1 MDLKNI
7 LSKHYPKFETQ
18 IPSNKKSVFFRPLI
32 VKEEKKLLTV
42 QEFGTDKEKMNCIVE
57 VLEECFN
64 YPDIK
69 KLTVTDIQYLFIK
82 LRIVSIGNNVT
93 PTLICPFTNE
103 NIKLNID
110 LDTIVVTPSKNKSNT
125 IEISDKVSI
134 TLQEPTAEMILN
146 HEISQEDSLLK
157 TAISCIVEIETE
169 NEKILSKDQSTEE
182 LENFIN
188 AMTRKQFSK
197 LVNYFENMSKIEKTI
212 QYKTSDN
219 TEREITL
226 KGIPD
231 FFV

>member
-57 VLEECFN
+57 ILEECFN

-69 KLTVTDIQYLFIK
+69 KLTITDIQYLFIK
-82 LRIVSIGNNVT
+82 LRIVSIGNIVT

-146 HEISQEDSLLK
+146 DEISQEDSLLK
-157 TAISCIVEIETE
+157 TAISCIVEIDTE
-169 NEKILSKDQSTEE
+169 NEKILSKDQSIEE

-188 AMTRKQFSK
+188 AMTRNQFSK
-197 LVNYFENMSKIEKTI
+197 LVDYFENMSKIEKTI

>member
-157 TAISCIVEIETE
+157 TAISCIVEIDTE

>member
-146 HEISQEDSLLK
+146 NEISQEDSLLK

>member
-1 MDLKNI
+1 
-7 LSKHYPKFETQ
+7 
-18 IPSNKKSVFFRPLI
+18 
-32 VKEEKKLLTV
+32 LTV

-146 HEISQEDSLLK
+146 NEISQEDSLLK